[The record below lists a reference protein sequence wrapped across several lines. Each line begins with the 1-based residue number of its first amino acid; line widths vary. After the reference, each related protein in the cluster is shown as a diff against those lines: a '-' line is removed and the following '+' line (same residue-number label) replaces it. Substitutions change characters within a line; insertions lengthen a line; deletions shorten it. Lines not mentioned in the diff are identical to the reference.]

1 MKNSSKHSKD
11 TNVPK
16 NLQSIRRYFIPGSRQ
31 FSNYWWG
38 TAILFGGMG
47 FVAAG
52 ASSFLKIET
61 LPMFSSRSIT
71 FFPQGLV
78 MSFYGVLA
86 LLFSSYLWFALVWG
100 LGSGFNEFNRKAGF
114 VRIFRWGFP
123 GKNRRIDITYNLEA
137 VEAIRVEIREGVSSA
152 QTIYMRIKG
161 GGDIPLTRL
170 GQQIAL
176 EEVESEAAELAKF
189 LQIPLELAS

>member
-1 MKNSSKHSKD
+1 MENSSKD
-11 TNVPK
+11 TNVPN
-16 NLQSIRRYFIPGSRQ
+16 NLQPIRRYFIPGSRQ

-38 TAILFGGMG
+38 TAIFFGGVG
-47 FVAAG
+47 FVIAG
-52 ASSFLKIET
+52 VSSFLEIEA
-61 LPMFSSRSIT
+61 LPMFSSRSIA

-78 MSFYGVLA
+78 MSFYGILA

-100 LGSGFNEFNRKAGF
+100 LGSGFNEFNRKTGF

-123 GKNRRIDITYNLEA
+123 GKNRRIDITYNMEA
-137 VEAIRVEIREGVSSA
+137 VEAIRVEIREGLSSA

-161 GGDIPLTRL
+161 NGDIPLTRL